1 VTISRR
7 SFLSALGIAASG
19 VALVPKMRVANR
31 WLIPESIVA
40 YDGPVSL
47 EWILAESLAALA
59 ANLSFEQF
67 RHVDEP
73 SKLFAGASHR
83 GIDFEMNDRNLQL
96 SRKEFR
102 EIYIEPAMGCMAEEI
117 KFLKPRTCLALD
129 VPQAVEF
136 AGRMVNE
143 KHGLDLRFIR
153 AWDMGSTVD
162 TYTDEETGRVIELP
176 SRPPAWRNR
185 FDILVA

>member
-1 VTISRR
+1 MISRR

-73 SKLFAGASHR
+73 SKLYAGASHR
-83 GIDFEMNDRNLQL
+83 GISFEMNDRTMQL
-96 SRKEFR
+96 SRKEVR
-102 EIYIEPAMGCMAEEI
+102 EQYIEPSMDCLASEI
-117 KFLKPRTCLALD
+117 KFLKPQTCLALD

-153 AWDMGSTVD
+153 AWDMGSPA
-162 TYTDEETGRVIELP
+162 YFAESDETLQPIEIP
-176 SRPPAWRNR
+176 SRPSGWINR

>member
-1 VTISRR
+1 MISRR

-19 VALVPKMRVANR
+19 VALVPKMRLANR

-83 GIDFEMNDRNLQL
+83 GISFEMNDRTMQL
-96 SRKEFR
+96 SRKEVR
-102 EIYIEPAMGCMAEEI
+102 EQYIEPSMDCLANEI
-117 KFLKPRTCLALD
+117 KFLNPRTCLALD

-153 AWDMGSTVD
+153 AWDMGSPA
-162 TYTDEETGRVIELP
+162 YFAESDETLQPIEIP
-176 SRPPAWRNR
+176 SRPSGWINR